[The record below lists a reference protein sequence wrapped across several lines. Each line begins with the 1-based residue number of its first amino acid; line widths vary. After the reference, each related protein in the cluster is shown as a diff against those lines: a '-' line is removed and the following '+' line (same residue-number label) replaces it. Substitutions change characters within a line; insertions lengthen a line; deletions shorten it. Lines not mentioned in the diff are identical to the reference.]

1 MKQSL
6 LFKFLTSGVITL
18 LLIFISGFYGLLGA
32 NAISVGVRTVGVG
45 STTAQPGAAVFVS
58 KNTPIM
64 MSLLVNPDKLQA
76 LGRKGETPKLTTSLL
91 TNTGL
96 DYKKD
101 IQPWLGKEITFAVTA
116 LDIDREPSN
125 GLQPGYL
132 IALATDKPEQS
143 QEFVQLL
150 FSKRVLS
157 GANLTVEEYE
167 GVKVISDASQP
178 EKGILAGGVV
188 GDKFVLFANDPKILR
203 EAINNAQAP
212 DLNLTS
218 FSKYTQ
224 SLEQL
229 PSGSLGMT
237 FLNFPVL
244 AQWQGL
250 QLEQP
255 LFDSEIISLTLTNK
269 GLLAETTVLATGDI
283 LPPSAQLSQP
293 VPALQYIPARAG
305 LAISG
310 SNLNGL
316 GKSDISQLWMQAKGA
331 ITVPGKS
338 FVPKVT
344 VPLTDFEKRW
354 GIKLPE
360 DIFSWVEGEYA
371 IALLPNSDQE
381 TPDWVFV
388 TEKLEG
394 TPAGISHLDE
404 IASSKGL
411 NLITFSLGEKK
422 VSAWTELKPVNKT
435 ANTKGR
441 KSFDIETTVQGV
453 HTSLG
458 NYEIFT
464 SSLETMDEVLNAKE
478 NTLMHDPSFLAS
490 VAAIPKPNQ
499 GYVYLSWEQ
508 SQRFVLQQLPI
519 LKIVKIL
526 GKPFFENLR
535 SLTVSSYSGEPGLV
549 KAGLFFQVDGK

>member
-1 MKQSL
+1 LRRKNMKQSL
-6 LFKFLTSGVITL
+6 LFRFLTSGVVTL
-18 LLIFISGFYGLLGA
+18 LLIFTSGFYGLLSA
-32 NAISVGVRTVGVG
+32 NAVSVGDGNTNRE
-45 STTAQPGAAVFVS
+45 PGAAVFVS
-58 KNTPIM
+58 KNAPVM
-64 MSLLVNPDKLQA
+64 VSLLVNPDKLQA
-76 LGRKGETPKLTTSLL
+76 KERKGEISKLKTSLL

-101 IQPWLGKEITFAVTA
+101 IQPWLGDEISLAVTA

-132 IALATDKPEQS
+132 IALATDKPELS

-212 DLNLTS
+212 DLNLSS
-218 FSKYTQ
+218 FSKYQQ

-229 PSGSLGMT
+229 PKDSLGMT
-237 FLNFPVL
+237 FLNFPIL

-255 LFDSEIISLTLTNK
+255 LFDSEIISITLPNK
-269 GLLAETTVLATGDI
+269 GLLAETTVLSTGEI

-293 VPALQYIPARAG
+293 VEALQYIPARVG

-316 GKSDISQLWMQAKGA
+316 ENSDVSQLWSQVKGA
-331 ITVPGKS
+331 ITVPGKN
-338 FVPKVT
+338 FIPKAKQALVN
-344 VPLTDFEKRW
+344 FEKQW
-354 GIKLPE
+354 GIKLPS
-360 DIFSWVEGEYA
+360 DIFSWVTGEYA
-371 IALLPNSDQE
+371 IGLLPNSEQT

-388 TEKLEG
+388 AQKVEG
-394 TPAGISHLDE
+394 TSAGVTHLDE
-404 IASSKGL
+404 IALSKGL
-411 NLITFSLGEKK
+411 NIITFDLGGKQ
-422 VSAWTELKPVNKT
+422 VSGWTELKTTNKT
-435 ANTKGR
+435 GNAKGS
-441 KSFDIETTVQGV
+441 KSFNVETTVQGV
-453 HTSLG
+453 HTTLG

-464 SSLETMDEVLNAKE
+464 SSLEAMDEVLEAKE
-478 NTLMHDPSFLAS
+478 NSLMNDRSFVAS

-499 GYVYLSWEQ
+499 GYVYLDWEQ
-508 SQRFVLQQLPI
+508 SQRFVVEQLPI
-519 LKIVKIL
+519 LKIIKIL
-526 GKPFFENLR
+526 GKPFFEDLR
-535 SLTVSSYSGEPGLV
+535 SLTLSSYGSDAGSV
-549 KAGLFFQVDGK
+549 KAGLFFLVGK